1 MENCV
6 DMIVPD
12 EDTAEMTNQ
21 KKIDEKGVDDT
32 LGDSEIVSLSSRASD
47 GDDEDHFFID
57 HDQVNKND
65 DHGSNSAVVIE
76 LEPLHQPL
84 NGRRCRAETH
94 EDVDNDT
101 DNEHNRVKN
110 GSVDHSKDQPKKNGT
125 RIFLAVKATYF
136 LFGGGQVSLM
146 PFLPVYMSYLGLS
159 VIQIGTVTTLGP
171 FFGVVASLL
180 CGTISDKFSKH
191 KAMLLMCLYGTAIAY
206 GNSVF
211 MPFLSPQISSGINS
225 HHTELNATN
234 STTNTGQLFGV
245 FYRQYLNMTT
255 GIPTCKFQNTTYSE
269 FKEFVAENA
278 CKSSNIK
285 ILNTSTAAAFLE
297 DILEC
302 SFTGLATD
310 TDSDRENRG
319 DENIDGAAPD
329 DICMFHD
336 DLAKACEYQY
346 HIHVIECNKYI
357 LVNCNNSFGKALLV
371 IINGTT
377 QLLDQGNYE
386 IISQKGNYD
395 IFVIMFLICVIGK
408 MFQGSAETLIDTFT
422 ITLIDEYKETGQ
434 NFQYG
439 RQRMFASIAYGALA
453 PLSGIAVS
461 AYTAAHPNA
470 FNLYLPA
477 FVLFVTLFALCAASV
492 YLIPIRVKQRTTKSL
507 ARDAKDVLLKPKV
520 IVFFTVMLS
529 MGIMFAFFETYLF
542 LFLAEIDGKA
552 TVMGLCLTVSCASEV
567 VLMTYASKIREKI
580 GHRTVLGIA
589 LIGFTLRSIGYSL
602 LQNPWTVLPIEL
614 LHGITHG
621 SMWPTAVFFIHQTSP
636 PELAATMQSLT
647 FSTFFGLGK
656 GVGII
661 LGGVIYDNFG
671 ARNLFR
677 GSAILSF
684 VTLVLYYV
692 IDIILDKRE
701 RFHDKL

>member
-1 MENCV
+1 
-6 DMIVPD
+6 MIVPD
-12 EDTAEMTNQ
+12 VDTAEMTNQ
-21 KKIDEKGVDDT
+21 GKFDEKGVDDT
-32 LGDSEIVSLSSRASD
+32 LGDSEIISPSSRVSD
-47 GDDEDHFFID
+47 SDDEDHFFID

-65 DHGSNSAVVIE
+65 VHGSNSAVVIE
-76 LEPLHQPL
+76 LDPLHQPL

-94 EDVDNDT
+94 EDVGNDT
-101 DNEHNRVKN
+101 DNEHNRGNN
-110 GSVDHSKDQPKKNGT
+110 GGVDHSEDQPKKNGT
-125 RIFLAVKATYF
+125 RIFLAVKATHF
-136 LFGGGQVSLM
+136 LFGGGKISPSGELDALPSGLYVISR
-146 PFLPVYMSYLGLS
+146 PFCDRDC
-159 VIQIGTVTTLGP
+159 T
-171 FFGVVASLL
+171 
-180 CGTISDKFSKH
+180 
-191 KAMLLMCLYGTAIAY
+191 
-206 GNSVF
+206 
-211 MPFLSPQISSGINS
+211 GINS
-225 HHTELNATN
+225 HHTELNATI
-234 STTNTGQLFGV
+234 STSNTGQLFGI
-245 FYRQYLNMTT
+245 FYRQHLNMTT
-255 GIPTCKFQNTTYSE
+255 GIPTCKSQNATYSE
-269 FKEFVAENA
+269 FKEFVDENA

-285 ILNTSTAAAFLE
+285 ILNISTAAAFLE

-319 DENIDGAAPD
+319 DENVDVGAPD
-329 DICMFHD
+329 DTCMFCD
-336 DLAKACEYQY
+336 DLSKACEYQY
-346 HIHVIECNKYI
+346 RRHVIECDKYL

-377 QLLDQGNYE
+377 QLLDQDNYE
-386 IISQKGNYD
+386 IISQEGNYN
-395 IFVIMFLICVIGK
+395 IFVIMFLICVIGR

-470 FNLYLPA
+470 FNVYLPA
-477 FVLFVTLFALCAASV
+477 FVLFVTLFALCTGSV
-492 YLIPIRVKQRTTKSL
+492 SFIPIRVKQRTTKSL

-542 LFLAEIDGKA
+542 LFLAEIDGEA
-552 TVMGLCLTVSCASEV
+552 TVMGLCLTVSCSSEV
-567 VLMTYASKIREKI
+567 VLMMYASKIREKI

-589 LIGFTLRSIGYSL
+589 LIGFSLRSVGYSL

-621 SMWPTAVFFIHQTSP
+621 SMWPNAVFFIHQSSP

-677 GSAILSF
+677 GSAIFSF
-684 VTLVLYYV
+684 VTLVLYYI

-701 RFHDKL
+701 RSHDKL

>member
-1 MENCV
+1 
-6 DMIVPD
+6 
-12 EDTAEMTNQ
+12 MTNQ
-21 KKIDEKGVDDT
+21 KKFDEKGVDYI
-32 LGDSEIVSLSSRASD
+32 LGDSEIVSLSSRVSD

-65 DHGSNSAVVIE
+65 VHGSNSAGVIE
-76 LEPLHQPL
+76 LEPLSQPL

-94 EDVDNDT
+94 EDVGIDT
-101 DNEHNRVKN
+101 DNEHNRGKY
-110 GSVDHSKDQPKKNGT
+110 GGVDHSEDQPKKNGT
-125 RIFLAVKATYF
+125 RIFLAVKTTHF
-136 LFGGGQVSLM
+136 LFGGGQ
-146 PFLPVYMSYLGLS
+146 
-159 VIQIGTVTTLGP
+159 
-171 FFGVVASLL
+171 
-180 CGTISDKFSKH
+180 
-191 KAMLLMCLYGTAIAY
+191 
-206 GNSVF
+206 
-211 MPFLSPQISSGINS
+211 
-225 HHTELNATN
+225 
-234 STTNTGQLFGV
+234 LFGI
-245 FYRQYLNMTT
+245 FYRQHLNMTT
-255 GIPTCKFQNTTYSE
+255 GIPTCKSQNATYSE
-269 FKEFVAENA
+269 FKEFVDENA

-319 DENIDGAAPD
+319 DENVDGGAPD
-329 DICMFHD
+329 DT
-336 DLAKACEYQY
+336 Y
-346 HIHVIECNKYI
+346 
-357 LVNCNNSFGKALLV
+357 
-371 IINGTT
+371 
-377 QLLDQGNYE
+377 
-386 IISQKGNYD
+386 
-395 IFVIMFLICVIGK
+395 
-408 MFQGSAETLIDTFT
+408 
-422 ITLIDEYKETGQ
+422 EYKETGQ

-470 FNLYLPA
+470 FNVYLPA
-477 FVLFVTLFALCAASV
+477 FVLFVTLFALCTATVSF
-492 YLIPIRVKQRTTKSL
+492 IPIRVKQRTTKSL
-507 ARDAKDVLLKPKV
+507 AMDAKDVLLKPKV

-542 LFLAEIDGKA
+542 LFLAEIDGEA
-552 TVMGLCLTVSCASEV
+552 TVMGLCLTVSCSSEV
-567 VLMTYASKIREKI
+567 VLMMYASKIREKI

-589 LIGFTLRSIGYSL
+589 LIGFSLRSVGYSL

-621 SMWPTAVFFIHQTSP
+621 SMWPNAVFFIHQSSP

-684 VTLVLYYV
+684 VTLVLYCV

-701 RFHDKL
+701 ISHDKL

>member
-1 MENCV
+1 
-6 DMIVPD
+6 
-12 EDTAEMTNQ
+12 MTNQ
-21 KKIDEKGVDDT
+21 KKFDEKGVDYI

-76 LEPLHQPL
+76 LEPLRQPL
-84 NGRRCRAETH
+84 NGRRYRAETH
-94 EDVDNDT
+94 EDVGNDT
-101 DNEHNRVKN
+101 DNEHNQGNN
-110 GSVDHSKDQPKKNGT
+110 GGVDHSEDQPKKNGI
-125 RIFLAVKATYF
+125 RIFLAVKATHF
-136 LFGGGQVSLM
+136 LFGGGQVSLT

-159 VIQIGTVTTLGP
+159 VIEIGTVTTLGP

-191 KAMLLMCLYGTAIAY
+191 KAMLLMCLYGTAIVY

-211 MPFLSPQISSGINS
+211 MPFLLPQISTGINS

-234 STTNTGQLFGV
+234 STCNTGQIFSV
-245 FYRQYLNMTT
+245 FYRQHLNMTK
-255 GIPTCKFQNTTYSE
+255 GIPPCKFQNVTYSE
-269 FKEFVAENA
+269 FKELVDENA
-278 CKSSNIK
+278 CKFSNIK

-302 SFTGLATD
+302 SFISLATD

-319 DENIDGAAPD
+319 DENMDGAAPD
-329 DICMFHD
+329 DTCVFHD
-336 DLAKACEYQY
+336 DLSKACEYQY
-346 HIHVIECNKYI
+346 HMHVIECNKYL
-357 LVNCNNSFGKALLV
+357 LVKCNNSSFSKALLE

-386 IISQKGNYD
+386 IISQEGNYD
-395 IFVIMFLICVIGK
+395 IFVIMFLICVIGR

-470 FNLYLPA
+470 FNSYLPA
-477 FVLFVTLFALCAASV
+477 FVLFITLFALCAATVSF
-492 YLIPIRVKQRTTKSL
+492 IPIRVKQRTTKSL

-529 MGIMFAFFETYLF
+529 MGIMFAFIETYLF
-542 LFLAEIDGKA
+542 LFLAEIDGEA

-567 VLMTYASKIREKI
+567 VFLTYASKIREKI

-589 LIGFTLRSIGYSL
+589 LIGFSLRSLGYSL

-614 LHGITHG
+614 LHGITYG
-621 SMWPTAVFFIHQTSP
+621 LMWPTAVFFIHQSSP

-647 FSTFFGLGK
+647 FSTLFGLGK

-684 VTLVLYYV
+684 VTLVLYYI

-701 RFHDKL
+701 RSHDKL